1 MKTFGFDSEMC
12 WDYENGFYLTS
23 HPNRIGKLVAH
34 YELYKKIVHLPGE
47 ILEFGVFKGASF
59 IRLLTF
65 RELLESTYSR
75 KIIGFDAFG

>member
-47 ILEFGVFKGASF
+47 IL
-59 IRLLTF
+59 
-65 RELLESTYSR
+65 
-75 KIIGFDAFG
+75 